1 MGRRHLHGLVELHRA
16 AGDATVRLAAV
27 ADRDEARAST
37 LAAEAERLLGRRPAV
52 FPNQDAMAAS
62 SAVEAVAITT
72 GTESHADL
80 CCAALERELHVLVEK
95 PLAVTVAECLRV
107 QRAAARAGCVVGVAE
122 QVRREAAHRLA
133 RAAIESGLIGDVR
146 VVIDQACTGGDSI
159 LLTPWRHR
167 KFTGGTLLDVMVHTA
182 DLLEY
187 LAGRVARVAGQIRLA
202 EPVRRSRGDPGPVRS
217 ASYYD
222 AWVPELPREF
232 AADAED
238 EAAAVLQ
245 FQSGALG
252 TWTTS
257 QAAHG
262 EASRAR
268 WIYGS
273 RGSLRMPPD
282 RSGASPVFTPDR
294 GTALE
299 GQALVDAVPSY
310 RLDELSASVYGG
322 ARHVPSELPFPLI
335 DHKLVAIELGDFAD
349 AVRRHRAPEVD
360 AAEGTRNIA
369 LVWAVC
375 EASLA
380 GGWMDVAEV
389 ERGEH
394 TAYQDTLRRA

>member
-1 MGRRHLHGLVELHRA
+1 
-16 AGDATVRLAAV
+16 
-27 ADRDEARAST
+27 
-37 LAAEAERLLGRRPAV
+37 
-52 FPNQDAMAAS
+52 MAAS
-62 SAVEAVAITT
+62 GAVEAVDITT

-80 CCAALERELHVLVEK
+80 CCAALERGLHVLVEK

-107 QRAAARAGCVVGVAE
+107 QRAAERAGRVVAVAE

-146 VVIDQACTGGDSI
+146 LVIDQACAGGDAI

-182 DLLEY
+182 DLIEY
-187 LAGRVARVAGQIRLA
+187 LAGRVDRVAGRIRLA
-202 EPVRRSRGDPGPVRS
+202 EPVRRSRGDAGPVRS
-217 ASYYD
+217 ASYYETW
-222 AWVPELPREF
+222 AAELPREF

-294 GTALE
+294 GPALE

-310 RLDELSASVYGG
+310 RLDELSAAVYGG

-375 EASLA
+375 EASVA

-389 ERGEH
+389 ERGER
-394 TAYQDTLRRA
+394 TAYQDTLRRV

>member
-1 MGRRHLHGLVELHRA
+1 
-16 AGDATVRLAAV
+16 
-27 ADRDEARAST
+27 
-37 LAAEAERLLGRRPAV
+37 
-52 FPNQDAMAAS
+52 
-62 SAVEAVAITT
+62 
-72 GTESHADL
+72 
-80 CCAALERELHVLVEK
+80 
-95 PLAVTVAECLRV
+95 
-107 QRAAARAGCVVGVAE
+107 
-122 QVRREAAHRLA
+122 
-133 RAAIESGLIGDVR
+133 
-146 VVIDQACTGGDSI
+146 
-159 LLTPWRHR
+159 
-167 KFTGGTLLDVMVHTA
+167 
-182 DLLEY
+182 
-187 LAGRVARVAGQIRLA
+187 
-202 EPVRRSRGDPGPVRS
+202 
-217 ASYYD
+217 
-222 AWVPELPREF
+222 
-232 AADAED
+232 
-238 EAAAVLQ
+238 
-245 FQSGALG
+245 
-252 TWTTS
+252 
-257 QAAHG
+257 
-262 EASRAR
+262 
-268 WIYGS
+268 
-273 RGSLRMPPD
+273 MPPD